1 MEHKCRYTHE
11 TTKRWS
17 TAIDYL
23 ICIAILIQS
32 ALVIFQYV
40 LMDVYGIDPE
50 GTTIY
55 RVVLTAIPMIFAI
68 ILAFIRRPTL
78 FITVYVIALLILLLH
93 AVVFPLN
100 LPYITKEGGRF
111 LLPVVIPSA
120 LCLTAVRDIR
130 IVERSAV
137 IISWATAFMVF
148 VYAISF
154 FRGRFEIDSYSMGF
168 SYGCLLPMLILYTR
182 RKVFPVTV
190 SLIFFIIIVSIGSRG
205 AAIVFV
211 VFVAID
217 LFISRSRFRW
227 FAIIAGVL
235 MVLLLPQLDSFLDT
249 IGINSRT
256 LRLLTEGSINY
267 TSGRDEIYD
276 KVVSAINE
284 HPVLGLG
291 LFGDRRFLNGA
302 YCHNLVIEVYADFGF
317 IFGTLI
323 ILIGIIDLFVS
334 YRASRFGYRTMW
346 LVFALSGILPFMA
359 SSSYLIYNP
368 LAILIGYSV
377 LVKNNY
383 NKVRKKA
390 MVVLSHETHNLSQFS
405 SHLNED
411 GT

>member
-1 MEHKCRYTHE
+1 MEHKCSYTHE

-17 TAIDYL
+17 TAVDYL

-40 LMDVYGIDPE
+40 LMGLYGIDPE

-55 RVVLTAIPMIFAI
+55 RVVLTAVPMIIAI
-68 ILAFIRRPTL
+68 ILAFIRKPSL
-78 FITVYVIALLILLLH
+78 FIIVYLIALLILLLH
-93 AVVFPLN
+93 AVVFPSN
-100 LPYITKEGGRF
+100 LPYITKEGLRF

-120 LCLTAVRDIR
+120 LCLIAVRDIR
-130 IVERSAV
+130 IVEHSAV
-137 IISWATAFMVF
+137 IISWTTAFLVF
-148 VYAISF
+148 IYALAF
-154 FRGRFEIDSYSMGF
+154 FRGKFEIDSYSMGF

-182 RKVFPVTV
+182 RKVFPVIV
-190 SLIFFIIIVSIGSRG
+190 SLIIFIIIVSIGSRG

-217 LFISRSRFRW
+217 LFLSRSRFRW
-227 FAIIAGVL
+227 FAIIASVL
-235 MVLLLPQLDSFLDT
+235 MIMLLPQLDSFLDT

-256 LRLLTEGSINY
+256 LRLLTEGNINY

-276 KVVSAINE
+276 KVVAAINE

-291 LFGDRRFLNGA
+291 LFGDRRYLNGA
-302 YCHNLVIEVYADFGF
+302 YCHNLFIEIYADFGVL
-317 IFGTLI
+317 FGTLI
-323 ILIGIIDLFVS
+323 MLIGIIELFVS

-377 LVKNNY
+377 LVNNNY
-383 NKVRKKA
+383 KKERGNA
-390 MVVLSHETHNLSQFS
+390 IVDLSHEVHDISRLP
-405 SHLNED
+405 SHQNED
-411 GT
+411 RT